1 MRAAARLT
9 VVGIWGRALRTGVVV
24 SCLVLLAGALGGG
37 GCARDPYVYPSI
49 VEEHGPW
56 EIERHL
62 DRVTGRG
69 IASAFV
75 ANRNGS
81 HTSEFFTQP
90 VGVQLLCF
98 KQKPIVRFAFSAKI
112 GSNRNAMIGYS
123 FDDKPGREI
132 QGRFIAGQKNVI
144 IEDHTEV
151 TQFVKELAESQVL
164 YVRIRALN
172 FGRSTAEF
180 PTEGAQAA
188 IDTAYAGCPL
198 TAPKIRQAD
207 ARS

>member
-1 MRAAARLT
+1 VRA
-9 VVGIWGRALRTGVVV
+9 GVVAC
-24 SCLVLLAGALGGG
+24 CLALSAGALGVG

-49 VEEHGPW
+49 YQENGPW

-69 IASAFV
+69 IASAYV

-90 VGVQLLCF
+90 VGLQLLCF
-98 KQKPIVRFAFSAKI
+98 KHQPIVRFAFSAKV
-112 GSNRNAMIGYS
+112 GSTRNAMIGYS
-123 FDDKPGREI
+123 FDDKPGREVEA
-132 QGRFIAGQKNVI
+132 RFVDGQKNVV
-144 IEDHTEV
+144 IEDPAEV
-151 TQFVKELAESQVL
+151 AQFARELTASKLL

-180 PTEGAQAA
+180 PVEGAQAA

>member
-1 MRAAARLT
+1 VRA
-9 VVGIWGRALRTGVVV
+9 GVVAC
-24 SCLVLLAGALGGG
+24 CLALSAGALGIG

-49 VEEHGPW
+49 VEERGPW
-56 EIERHL
+56 EIERHA

-69 IASAFV
+69 IASAYV

-90 VGVQLLCF
+90 VGIQLLCF
-98 KQKPIVRFAFSAKI
+98 KQQPIVRFAFATKV
-112 GSNRNAMIGYS
+112 GSTRNAMIGYS
-123 FDDKPGREI
+123 FDEKPGREI
-132 QGRFIAGQKNVI
+132 EARFVDGQKNVV
-144 IEDHTEV
+144 IEDRAEV
-151 TQFVKELAESQVL
+151 TRFAKELAASQVL

-180 PTEGAQAA
+180 PVEGAQAA

-198 TAPKIRQAD
+198 TPPKSRQAQ

>member
-1 MRAAARLT
+1 MRAA
-9 VVGIWGRALRTGVVV
+9 VVA
-24 SCLVLLAGALGGG
+24 SCLALSAGALGVG
-37 GCARDPYVYPSI
+37 GCARDPYVYASAI
-49 VEEHGPW
+49 EERGPW
-56 EIERHL
+56 EIERHA

-69 IASAFV
+69 IASAYV

-90 VGVQLLCF
+90 VGLQLLCF
-98 KQKPIVRFAFSAKI
+98 KQEPIVRFAFSAKV
-112 GSNRNAMIGYS
+112 GSNRNAMIGYR

-132 QGRFIAGQKNVI
+132 EGRFVDGQRNVV
-144 IEDHTEV
+144 IEDRAEV
-151 TQFVKELAESQVL
+151 AHFARELAASKVL

-172 FGRSTAEF
+172 IGRSTAEF
-180 PTEGAQAA
+180 PVEGAQAA

-198 TAPKIRQAD
+198 TPPNIRQAD